1 VSGVNPIH
9 WGNRLVEVVVVPRG
23 GKDITRRVGERVS
36 CSVQG
41 CSIVSSG
48 ESPPPTLGVCI
59 FILGLLELRWQKY

>member
-23 GKDITRRVGERVS
+23 GKHITRRVGERVS

-48 ESPPPTLGVCI
+48 ESPPPLG
-59 FILGLLELRWQKY
+59 